1 MSGVRGVDQ
10 HEAGIEG
17 VGHEVGRQKVRLKL
31 RESDFFPH
39 LGCFVVTDETGIVG
53 DFCCA
58 DLRQVVP
65 VGIKK
70 ETSDLG
76 LVLEAEVLAQYWRGL
91 CGDLSA
97 CLE

>member
-1 MSGVRGVDQ
+1 MSRVKGVYQ
-10 HEAGIEG
+10 HEAGIER
-17 VGHEVGRQKVRLKL
+17 VGHEAGRQKVRLKL
-31 RESDFFPH
+31 RESDFSPH
-39 LGCFVVTDETGIVG
+39 LECFVVTDETGIVD

-76 LVLEAEVLAQYWRGL
+76 LVLEAEVLAQDWPGL
-91 CGDLSA
+91 RGDLSA

>member
-10 HEAGIEG
+10 HEAEIERF
-17 VGHEVGRQKVRLKL
+17 GHEAGRQKVRLKL
-31 RESDFFPH
+31 RESDFSPH
-39 LGCFVVTDETGIVG
+39 LGCFVVTDKTGIVG

-76 LVLEAEVLAQYWRGL
+76 LVLEADVLAQYWPGL
-91 CGDLSA
+91 RGDLSA